1 MNKEILSFLNQDFE
15 HFDAAISETKI
26 FVKKRYPSLYRSGND
41 IIQQLNYLEEQALKF
56 IIGNYA
62 AFSQD
67 AIHMLVDAMIRCH
80 DWPLLFE
87 ELQENINEEKGSETK
102 GIPHLEIMREG
113 YRKDLGL
120 EVDFQYF
127 KVSLITK
134 RFLHSMRLIFNNDDN
149 AFVAGALMAFEGTAI
164 EEFYIIDLI
173 IKKYLEQVNHS
184 EPLKELPQSLTKYY
198 IDGHKIFEIGHEAH
212 LISSI
217 KPYIDTKNI
226 SRMVRGYLAT
236 ALTMHTWWLELYHE
250 AQFNSNYNLL
260 QNFKQELTSVQ
271 KNIFKN

>member
-1 MNKEILSFLNQDFE
+1 MNTEIKKFLNQSFNDFD
-15 HFDAAISETKI
+15 HAIAETKT
-26 FVKKRYPSLYRSGND
+26 FVAKNYPALYRSGND
-41 IIQQLNYLEEQALKF
+41 IIQQMDNLDEESLKF

-67 AIHMLVDAMIRCH
+67 AIHMLVDAMMRCH

-149 AFVAGALMAFEGTAI
+149 AFVAGGLMAFEGTAI

-173 IKKYLEQVNHS
+173 IKKFLERINNTGPV
-184 EPLKELPQSLTKYY
+184 LELPQSLTKYY

-217 KPYIDTKNI
+217 KPYIDKDNTT
-226 SRMVRGYLAT
+226 RMVRGYLAT
-236 ALTMHTWWLELYHE
+236 ALTMNTWWEELFHE
-250 AQFNSNYNLL
+250 AKFESVYQLL
-260 QNFKQELTSVQ
+260 QGFNQQ
-271 KNIFKN
+271 KTAVFQDIFKK